1 MLNIHKHKK
10 ILWFFLSFCAA
21 FFLFQ
26 TTSFAVDGIIEEETQ
41 QEETTLDDFE
51 VDAAAAIAFDAE
63 SGKIFYKQN
72 IDEPLGIASMTKMLT
87 LYLVLQAVK
96 DGVLQWDTPVSISDH
111 VLELSHD
118 MNLSNVV
125 LNQTDQYTVRDLYEA
140 TLIFSANGAA
150 IALAEKIAGSEPA
163 FVDKMREQVSKWGI
177 NDATLISASGLNNS
191 DMVGEIYPGSGP
203 EDENTMSARSVAI
216 IAQHLITE
224 FPEILE
230 TSKLTT
236 KVFMPNTLSEIEM
249 VNWNHMLP
257 GGSSFKEGV
266 DGLKTGTTDL
276 AGACFTGTMEK
287 DGLRVITVVMN
298 AYNQPNDN
306 DARFAETSRLMDFVY
321 QNWQQKTID
330 NAGKKLEEYH
340 TFPVVKGK
348 TFEVPVVLGA
358 DVSQWV
364 RKDWDTNMQRFEYQ
378 IDQKK
383 LEDGKAL
390 VAPVKKGQQVGT
402 VSIRLTEDVLGYLDK
417 TKHDSYPLVTN
428 AEVEKAGFFTLMGR
442 SIKDFFSNLF

>member
-1 MLNIHKHKK
+1 MMNIRTHKK
-10 ILWFFLSFCAA
+10 IVWFLASLCAA
-21 FFLFQ
+21 FFLFH
-26 TTSFAVDGIIEEETQ
+26 TTTFAEEGELGENPP
-41 QEETTLDDFE
+41 QEEVSLDDFE
-51 VDAAAAIAFDAE
+51 ADAAAAIAFDAE
-63 SGKIFYKQN
+63 TGKIFYKQN

-96 DGVLQWDTPVSISDH
+96 DGTLQWNTPVPISDH

-125 LNQTDQYTVRDLYEA
+125 LNQTDEYTVQDLYEA
-140 TLIFSANGAA
+140 TLLFSANGAA

-163 FVDKMREQVSKWGI
+163 FVDKMREQVGKWGI

-191 DMVGEIYPGSGP
+191 DMVGETYPGSGP
-203 EDENTMSARSVAI
+203 NDENMMSARSVAI
-216 IAQHLITE
+216 IAQHLIND

-257 GGSSFKEGV
+257 GGSYYKEGV
-266 DGLKTGTTDL
+266 DGLKTGTTDM

-298 AYNQPNDN
+298 AYDQPINN
-306 DARFAETSRLMDFVY
+306 DARFVETGRLMDFVY
-321 QNWQQKTID
+321 DHWHKQAID
-330 NAGKKLEEYH
+330 PAGKKLDEYH

-348 TFEVPVVLGA
+348 EFDVPVVLGTE
-358 DVSQWV
+358 VVQWV
-364 RKDWDTNMQRFEYQ
+364 RNDWDINKQRFEYQ
-378 IDQKK
+378 IDQKN
-383 LEDGKAL
+383 LEEGKSL

-417 TKHDSYPLVTN
+417 TKQDDYPLVTN